1 MKNFWILCLISLFI
15 TCPVFGCNLTKSKPI
30 IHPDGTIEYDFSNQS
45 QTKASKIL
53 YKYILKDLN
62 KTPKEAQDFANIT
75 PKTVSA
81 FETDLNGDGK
91 KEIIGV
97 VFSTYYWGTAGIS
110 LFILEENNNDYKNI
124 AKYMINIE
132 TNMSFYVLPYK
143 TNGYKDIKYHSS
155 IAFNFKLMQAKFN
168 GKYYYNYE
176 QEKKFL
182 EYLKNFSGYDVSEI
196 TDIKE
201 QQPFKNINS
210 ARVFRTLNTELV
222 MKLKGQFY
230 DK

>member
-1 MKNFWILCLISLFI
+1 MQKIWILFLIFLFI
-15 TCPVFGCNLTKSKPI
+15 TCPVLGCPVTKNKPI
-30 IHPDGTIEYDFSNQS
+30 THPDGTIEYDFSKQS
-45 QTKASKIL
+45 QPKARKIL
-53 YKYILKDLN
+53 YKFVLKELN

-75 PKTVSA
+75 PKTISA

-97 VFSTYYWGTAGIS
+97 VFSTYYWGTAGYS
-110 LFILEENNNDYKNI
+110 LFILEENNNNDYQNI

-143 TNGYKDIKYHSS
+143 TNGYKDIKYYSS
-155 IAFNFKLMQAKFN
+155 IAFDFKPMQAKFN

-182 EYLKNFSGYDVSEI
+182 EYLKDFSGYDVSEI
-196 TDIKE
+196 TGIKE
-201 QQPFKNINS
+201 
-210 ARVFRTLNTELV
+210 
-222 MKLKGQFY
+222 
-230 DK
+230 

>member
-1 MKNFWILCLISLFI
+1 MKKIWILFLICLFI
-15 TCPVFGCNLTKSKPI
+15 TCPVLGCPVTKNQPI
-30 IHPDGTIEYDFSNQS
+30 THPDGTIEYDFSKQS

-53 YKYILKDLN
+53 YKFVLKELN

-97 VFSTYYWGTAGIS
+97 VFSTLYWGTAGIS
-110 LFILEENNNDYKNI
+110 LFILEENNNNYQNI

-155 IAFNFKLMQAKFN
+155 IAFDFKPMQAKFN

-182 EYLKNFSGYDVSEI
+182 EYLKDFSEYDESEI

-201 QQPFKNINS
+201 
-210 ARVFRTLNTELV
+210 
-222 MKLKGQFY
+222 
-230 DK
+230 

>member
-1 MKNFWILCLISLFI
+1 MKNFWILYLISLFI
-15 TCPVFGCNLTKSKPI
+15 TCPVFGCNFTKSKPI
-30 IHPDGTIEYDFSNQS
+30 IYPDGTIEYDFSKQS
-45 QTKASKIL
+45 QTKASKVL

-62 KTPKEAQDFANIT
+62 KTFKEAQDFANIT

-97 VFSTYYWGTAGIS
+97 VFSTLYWGTAGYS
-110 LFILEENNNDYKNI
+110 LFILEEKNNNYQNI

-132 TNMSFYVLPYK
+132 TNMKFYVLPYK
-143 TNGYKDIKYHSS
+143 TNDYKDIKYHGS
-155 IAFNFKLMQAKFN
+155 IAFDFKSMQAKFN

-182 EYLKNFSGYDVSEI
+182 EYLKDFSGYDVSEI
-196 TDIKE
+196 TGIKE
-201 QQPFKNINS
+201 
-210 ARVFRTLNTELV
+210 
-222 MKLKGQFY
+222 
-230 DK
+230 